1 MKTAIIIF
9 MILVVLM
16 IGLIIG
22 VLIYDLLSERKK
34 AQETSE
40 APEQKPEQKPAP
52 VPVPAVVEIAAAE
65 YEEPKGNVTFS
76 ADAGVTHEEKY
87 RLLPDE
93 ARAWYDEIAAYAA
106 AVQGAKRYMGKH
118 YEEYKIG
125 SKKIV
130 RFSIKRGVTVCQF
143 LLENSDFHSYVSEN
157 KIAVSS
163 APTSMKITGAEV
175 VMAAKGAIDIVKRSI
190 DEEKALKRRLS
201 NERRR
206 QKYAKQAEQQE
217 KEAESTIQ

>member
-1 MKTAIIIF
+1 MKIAVIVF
-9 MILVVLM
+9 MVLVVVM

-34 AQETSE
+34 SQETSDQ
-40 APEQKPEQKPAP
+40 PEQMPAP
-52 VPVPAVVEIAAAE
+52 APTPAYTEIAATV

-87 RLLPDE
+87 NLLTAD
-93 ARAWYDEIAAYAA
+93 ARAWYDEIASYAA
-106 AVQGAKRYMGKH
+106 AVQGAKRYLGKQ

-125 SKKIV
+125 SRKVV
-130 RFSIKRGVTVCQF
+130 RFSIKRGVIVCQF
-143 LLENSDFHSYVSEN
+143 LLRNSDFHSYVSEN

-163 APTSMKITGAEV
+163 APTSMKVTGADA
-175 VMAAKGAIDIVKRSI
+175 VMAAKGAIDIVKKSI
-190 DEEKALKRRLS
+190 DEEKELKRRIS

-206 QKYAKQAEQQE
+206 QKYAEQTEHHEKDAEG
-217 KEAESTIQ
+217 AIQ

>member
-34 AQETSE
+34 AQA
-40 APEQKPEQKPAP
+40 APEKPAQKPEPAPAP
-52 VPVPAVVEIAAAE
+52 VHAEVAAAGD
-65 YEEPKGNVTFS
+65 EPKGNVTFS

-87 RLLPDE
+87 HLLPED

-125 SKKIV
+125 SRKIV

-143 LLENSDFHSYVSEN
+143 LLQNSDFHSYVSEN
-157 KIAVSS
+157 KISVSS
-163 APTSMKITGAEV
+163 APTSMKVTDASTV
-175 VMAAKGAIDIVKRSI
+175 LAAKGAIDIVKKSI
-190 DEEKALKRRLS
+190 DEEKELKRRLA

-206 QKYAKQAEQQE
+206 QKYAEQTEHHE
-217 KEAESTIQ
+217 KEAESAS

>member
-1 MKTAIIIF
+1 MKTAVIIF

-34 AQETSE
+34 AQEISE
-40 APEQKPEQKPAP
+40 EPEQKPAP
-52 VPVPAVVEIAAAE
+52 APAPAPVSAIAEVAVAE

-76 ADAGVTHEEKY
+76 ADADVTHEEKY
-87 RLLPDE
+87 RLLSDD

-106 AVQGAKRYMGKH
+106 AVQGAKHYMGRH

-130 RFSIKRGVTVCQF
+130 RFSIKRGVIVCQF

-157 KIAVSS
+157 RIAVSS

-175 VMAAKGAIDIVKRSI
+175 VKAAKGAIDIVKRSI
-190 DEEKALKRRLS
+190 DEEKELKRRLA

-206 QKYAKQAEQQE
+206 QKYAKQSENPE
-217 KEAESTIQ
+217 KEAESAS

>member
-1 MKTAIIIF
+1 MKTAVIIF
-9 MILVVLM
+9 MIVVVLM

-34 AQETSE
+34 AQA
-40 APEQKPEQKPAP
+40 APEKPAQKPAP
-52 VPVPAVVEIAAAE
+52 APAPVAMEVAAAE
-65 YEEPKGNVTFS
+65 VEPKGNVIFS

-87 RLLPDE
+87 GLLPKE

-125 SKKIV
+125 SRKIV
-130 RFSIKRGVTVCQF
+130 RFSIKRGVIVCQF
-143 LLENSDFHSYVSEN
+143 LLQNSDFHSYVSEN

-163 APTSMKITGAEV
+163 APTSMKVTDEAAV
-175 VMAAKGAIDIVKRSI
+175 KAAKGAIDIVKKSI
-190 DEEKALKRRLS
+190 DEEKELKRRLS
-201 NERRR
+201 NEKRR
-206 QKYAKQAEQQE
+206 QKYAEQLERNE
-217 KEAESTIQ
+217 KEAESAS